1 MVARDGRILL
11 SVLLIAGLIGWAG
24 VSQLSS
30 IGIRIVLP
38 FTGGPFLV
46 GIEATTN
53 LSFGLGTG
61 SFLLDSAGRTLI
73 AVGVDIDL
81 GEEGSSAR
89 TYLRLTT
96 GIYYFDPSRSFP
108 SPLIGGG
115 ISYRLLTFQPLVFG
129 FASEFIYP
137 LAFPVPMFSAS
148 GGWSFK

>member
-38 FTGGPFLV
+38 FTGEPFLV

-115 ISYRLLTFQPLVFG
+115 DLLPSADLSTARLRIRKRVYLPARIPRTDVLRFG
-129 FASEFIYP
+129 R
-137 LAFPVPMFSAS
+137 VVV
-148 GGWSFK
+148 